1 MPIFSQKPKFSGK
14 ISQSQFT
21 ISWLIPMTAYSIP
34 YGRSTRRFEI
44 PDRFESELITLA
56 TNPGM
61 TDPAQAVSAALD
73 DLLGDVTW
81 AEFSGVQ
88 SAAVAINDKTRPV
101 PHQHLLP
108 PLLARLEGLGLP
120 PEKITLIIATGT
132 HPPMSEDE
140 YTAVLPQT
148 IINRY
153 PIICHDSDD
162 TDSLVNLGKTSRGTP
177 VWVNRNYVAADLR
190 IVVGNI
196 EPHQFQGFSGGVKS
210 ASIGLAG
217 RATVNHNHAMM
228 TDAKAKLG
236 HIKNNPP
243 RQDVEEIGHM
253 IGVHLA
259 LNAILNDKK
268 AIVKVV
274 AGEPTAVMA
283 AGVPLAQSIC
293 QVDVPER
300 YDLVIASPGGH
311 PKDINVYQTQKGLA
325 HATLVTKPG
334 GTIILAAACPE
345 GTGSQGYERWVK
357 ERQSNE
363 DVLAQFAQE
372 GFRVGP
378 HKAFQI
384 ARDATRVNVLLVS
397 DMAPN
402 FVRQLLLKPVAN
414 LQDAV
419 DTAVSTLAPS
429 TRIGVMPKAN
439 TTIPLLKR

>member
-1 MPIFSQKPKFSGK
+1 MSPG
-14 ISQSQFT
+14 T
-21 ISWLIPMTAYSIP
+21 ILNPMTSYTIP
-34 YGRSTRRFEI
+34 YGRASLSCEI
-44 PDRFESELITLA
+44 PDRCLSELIALA
-56 TNPGM
+56 PNPGVD
-61 TDPAQAVSAALD
+61 DPALAVSDALD
-73 DLLGDVTW
+73 NLLGDVRW
-81 AEFSGVQ
+81 ADFTDVWSV
-88 SAAVAINDKTRPV
+88 AVAINDKTRPV

-132 HPPMSEDE
+132 HPPMGEDA
-140 YTAVLPQT
+140 YTAVLPQS
-148 IINRY
+148 IIDRY
-153 PIICHDSDD
+153 PIICHDTDD
-162 TDSLVNLGKTSRGTP
+162 TDSLVNLGETSRGTP
-177 VWVNRNYVAADLR
+177 VWINRQYVDADLR

-236 HIKNNPP
+236 HYDYNPT
-243 RQDVEEIGHM
+243 RQDVEEMGRM
-253 IGVHLA
+253 IGVHIA

-274 AGEPTAVMA
+274 AGVPTAVMA
-283 AGVPLAQSIC
+283 TGIPLAKSIC
-293 QVDVPER
+293 QADVPGQ

-334 GTIILAAACPE
+334 GTVILVAACPE
-345 GTGSQGYERWVK
+345 GTGSRGYERWVK

-397 DMAPN
+397 DMEPD
-402 FVRQLLLKPVAN
+402 FVRQLLLKPVMS

-419 DTAVSTLAPS
+419 NTAVSKLPPS
-429 TRIGVMPKAN
+429 ARIGVMPKAN
-439 TTIPLLKR
+439 ATIPLLKDS